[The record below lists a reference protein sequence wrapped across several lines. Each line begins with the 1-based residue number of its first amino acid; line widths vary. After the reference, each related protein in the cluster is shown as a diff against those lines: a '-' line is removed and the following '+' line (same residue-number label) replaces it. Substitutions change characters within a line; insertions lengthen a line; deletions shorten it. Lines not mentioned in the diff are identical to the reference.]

1 MKKKIFI
8 SVSIIVLLIVI
19 MKKKIFI
26 SVSIIVLLIVIASL
40 GYFAI
45 KQFNKSSFYAI
56 IEDKIEKDNG
66 NTIVFVKGLETNEEQ
81 WRGEI
86 YFNIEKN
93 EKVEIIYKNK
103 NISISDLKVGDE
115 VQITFEDKIINS
127 MYPIPLNEVT
137 KIELIDNNE
146 I

>member
-1 MKKKIFI
+1 
-8 SVSIIVLLIVI
+8 

-40 GYFAI
+40 GYFVI

-93 EKVEIIYKNK
+93 EKVDIIYKNK

>member
-1 MKKKIFI
+1 
-8 SVSIIVLLIVI
+8 

-40 GYFAI
+40 GYFVI
-45 KQFNKSSFYAI
+45 KQFNESSFYAI

-66 NTIVFVKGLETNEEQ
+66 NTIIFVKGLETNEER

-103 NISISDLKVGDE
+103 NISISDLKVEDK

>member
-8 SVSIIVLLIVI
+8 SVA
-19 MKKKIFI
+19 
-26 SVSIIVLLIVIASL
+26 IIVLLIVIASL
-40 GYFAI
+40 GYLVI
-45 KQFNKSSFYAI
+45 KQFNESSFYAI
-56 IEDKIEKDNG
+56 IEDKIEKDNH
-66 NTIVFVKGLETNEEQ
+66 NTIIFVKGLETNEEQ

-93 EKVEIIYKNK
+93 EKVDIIYKNK
-103 NISISDLKVGDE
+103 NISISDLKVGDK

-127 MYPIPLNEVT
+127 MYPTPLNEVT

>member
-1 MKKKIFI
+1 
-8 SVSIIVLLIVI
+8 

-40 GYFAI
+40 GYFVI
-45 KQFNKSSFYAI
+45 KQFNESSFYAI

-66 NTIVFVKGLETNEEQ
+66 NTIIFVKGLETNEER

-93 EKVEIIYKNK
+93 EKVDIIYKNK
-103 NISISDLKVGDE
+103 NISISDLKVGDK
-115 VQITFEDKIINS
+115 VQITFEDEIINS
-127 MYPIPLNEVT
+127 IYPTPLNEVT
-137 KIELIDNNE
+137 KIELMDNNE

>member
-1 MKKKIFI
+1 
-8 SVSIIVLLIVI
+8 

-40 GYFAI
+40 EYFVI

-93 EKVEIIYKNK
+93 EKVDIIYKNK

>member
-1 MKKKIFI
+1 
-8 SVSIIVLLIVI
+8 

-93 EKVEIIYKNK
+93 EKVDIIYKNK

>member
-1 MKKKIFI
+1 
-8 SVSIIVLLIVI
+8 

-86 YFNIEKN
+86 YFNIKKN
-93 EKVEIIYKNK
+93 EKVDIIYKNK

>member
-1 MKKKIFI
+1 M
-8 SVSIIVLLIVI
+8 
-19 MKKKIFI
+19 
-26 SVSIIVLLIVIASL
+26 
-40 GYFAI
+40 GYFVI

-93 EKVEIIYKNK
+93 EKVDIIYKNK

>member
-1 MKKKIFI
+1 
-8 SVSIIVLLIVI
+8 

-45 KQFNKSSFYAI
+45 KQFNKSSFYAL

>member
-1 MKKKIFI
+1 
-8 SVSIIVLLIVI
+8 

-40 GYFAI
+40 GYFVI

>member
-8 SVSIIVLLIVI
+8 SL
-19 MKKKIFI
+19 
-26 SVSIIVLLIVIASL
+26 SIIVLLIVIAVL

-45 KQFNKSSFYAI
+45 KQFNESSFCAI
-56 IEDKIEKDNG
+56 IEEKIEKDNG
-66 NTIVFVKGLETNEEQ
+66 NTIIFVKGLETNEEQ

-103 NISISDLKVGDE
+103 NISISDLKVGDK
-115 VQITFEDKIINS
+115 VQITFEDEIINS
-127 MYPIPLNEVT
+127 MYPTPLNEVT
-137 KIELIDNNE
+137 KIELMGNNE

>member
-1 MKKKIFI
+1 
-8 SVSIIVLLIVI
+8 

-40 GYFAI
+40 GYFVI

-93 EKVEIIYKNK
+93 EKVDIIYKNK

-127 MYPIPLNEVT
+127 MYPTPLNEVT

>member
-1 MKKKIFI
+1 
-8 SVSIIVLLIVI
+8 

-45 KQFNKSSFYAI
+45 KQFNESSFYAI

-66 NTIVFVKGLETNEEQ
+66 NTIIFVKGLETNEER

-93 EKVEIIYKNK
+93 EKVDIIYKNK
-103 NISISDLKVGDE
+103 NISISDLKVGDK

-127 MYPIPLNEVT
+127 MYPTPLNEVT

>member
-1 MKKKIFI
+1 
-8 SVSIIVLLIVI
+8 

-40 GYFAI
+40 EYFVI
-45 KQFNKSSFYAI
+45 KQFNESSFYAI

-93 EKVEIIYKNK
+93 EKVDIIYKNK

>member
-1 MKKKIFI
+1 
-8 SVSIIVLLIVI
+8 

-115 VQITFEDKIINS
+115 VQITFEDKIINL

>member
-1 MKKKIFI
+1 
-8 SVSIIVLLIVI
+8 

-45 KQFNKSSFYAI
+45 KQFNKSYFYAI

-103 NISISDLKVGDE
+103 NISISDLKVGDK

-127 MYPIPLNEVT
+127 MYPTPLNEVT

>member
-1 MKKKIFI
+1 
-8 SVSIIVLLIVI
+8 

-40 GYFAI
+40 GYFVI
-45 KQFNKSSFYAI
+45 KQFNESSFYAI

-66 NTIVFVKGLETNEEQ
+66 NTIIFVKGLETNGER

-93 EKVEIIYKNK
+93 EKVDIIYKNK
-103 NISISDLKVGDE
+103 NISISDLKVGDK
-115 VQITFEDKIINS
+115 VQITFEDEIINS
-127 MYPIPLNEVT
+127 IYPTPLNEVT
-137 KIELIDNNE
+137 KIELMDNNE

>member
-1 MKKKIFI
+1 
-8 SVSIIVLLIVI
+8 

-40 GYFAI
+40 GYFVI

-93 EKVEIIYKNK
+93 EKVDIIYKNK
-103 NISISDLKVGDE
+103 NISISDLKVGDK

-127 MYPIPLNEVT
+127 MYPTPLNEVT

>member
-1 MKKKIFI
+1 
-8 SVSIIVLLIVI
+8 

-40 GYFAI
+40 GYFVI

-56 IEDKIEKDNG
+56 IEDKIEKDNH
-66 NTIVFVKGLETNEEQ
+66 NTIIFVKGLETNEEQ

-93 EKVEIIYKNK
+93 EKVDIIYKNK
-103 NISISDLKVGDE
+103 NISISDLKVGDK
-115 VQITFEDKIINS
+115 VQITFEDEIINS
-127 MYPIPLNEVT
+127 IYPTPLNEVT
-137 KIELIDNNE
+137 KIELMDNNE

>member
-1 MKKKIFI
+1 
-8 SVSIIVLLIVI
+8 

-103 NISISDLKVGDE
+103 NISISDLKVGDK

-127 MYPIPLNEVT
+127 MYPTPLNEVT

>member
-1 MKKKIFI
+1 
-8 SVSIIVLLIVI
+8 

-40 GYFAI
+40 GYFVI
-45 KQFNKSSFYAI
+45 KQFNESSFYAI

-66 NTIVFVKGLETNEEQ
+66 NTIIFVKGLETNEER

-93 EKVEIIYKNK
+93 EKVDIIYKNK
-103 NISISDLKVGDE
+103 NISISDLKVGDK

-127 MYPIPLNEVT
+127 MYPTPLNEVT

>member
-1 MKKKIFI
+1 
-8 SVSIIVLLIVI
+8 

-127 MYPIPLNEVT
+127 MYPTPLNEVT

>member
-1 MKKKIFI
+1 
-8 SVSIIVLLIVI
+8 

-40 GYFAI
+40 GYFVI
-45 KQFNKSSFYAI
+45 KQFNESSFYAI

-66 NTIVFVKGLETNEEQ
+66 NTIIFVKGLETNEEQ

-103 NISISDLKVGDE
+103 NISISDLKVEDK

>member
-1 MKKKIFI
+1 
-8 SVSIIVLLIVI
+8 

-40 GYFAI
+40 GYFVI

-66 NTIVFVKGLETNEEQ
+66 NTIIFVKGLETNEER

-93 EKVEIIYKNK
+93 EKVDIIYKNK

>member
-1 MKKKIFI
+1 
-8 SVSIIVLLIVI
+8 

-45 KQFNKSSFYAI
+45 KQFNKSCFYAI

-103 NISISDLKVGDE
+103 NISISDLKVGDK

-127 MYPIPLNEVT
+127 MYPTPLNEVT

>member
-1 MKKKIFI
+1 
-8 SVSIIVLLIVI
+8 

-66 NTIVFVKGLETNEEQ
+66 NTIIFVKGLETNEER

-93 EKVEIIYKNK
+93 EKVDIIYKNK
-103 NISISDLKVGDE
+103 NISISDLKVGDK
-115 VQITFEDKIINS
+115 VQITFEDEIINS
-127 MYPIPLNEVT
+127 IYPTPLNEVT
-137 KIELIDNNE
+137 KIELMDNNE

>member
-1 MKKKIFI
+1 
-8 SVSIIVLLIVI
+8 

-40 GYFAI
+40 GYFVI
-45 KQFNKSSFYAI
+45 KQFNESSFYAI

-93 EKVEIIYKNK
+93 EKVDIIYKNK

>member
-1 MKKKIFI
+1 
-8 SVSIIVLLIVI
+8 

-103 NISISDLKVGDE
+103 NISTSDLKVGDK

-127 MYPIPLNEVT
+127 MYPTPLNEVT

>member
-1 MKKKIFI
+1 
-8 SVSIIVLLIVI
+8 

>member
-8 SVSIIVLLIVI
+8 SVSIII
-19 MKKKIFI
+19 
-26 SVSIIVLLIVIASL
+26 LLIVIASL
-40 GYFAI
+40 GYFVI
-45 KQFNKSSFYAI
+45 KQFNESSFYAI

-66 NTIVFVKGLETNEEQ
+66 NTIIFVKGLETNEER

-93 EKVEIIYKNK
+93 EKVDIIYKNK
-103 NISISDLKVGDE
+103 NISISDLKVGDK
-115 VQITFEDKIINS
+115 VQITFEDEIINS
-127 MYPIPLNEVT
+127 IYPTPLNEVT
-137 KIELIDNNE
+137 KIELMDNNE